1 MIKAK
6 EVQAIEAG
14 NITAVDLLNKYPATE
29 LVNDLMEI
37 IQNKKEFQDLVRPNP
52 KPIAVSEEEFERIK
66 GMFRVKGFDLQGNA
80 SNRGRKAKQSIKA
93 ED

>member
-1 MIKAK
+1 MKTKHILAVRDGKITADELLAIYPVK
-6 EVQAIEAG
+6 EV
-14 NITAVDLLNKYPATE
+14 
-29 LVNDLMEI
+29 VNDLMEI
-37 IQNKKEFQDLVRPNP
+37 IRNNAEFEEIVKPNP
-52 KPIAVSEEEFERIK
+52 KPIAVTEEEFERIK

>member
-1 MIKAK
+1 MIKSK
-6 EVQAIEAG
+6 ELAAIEAG

-37 IQNKKEFQDLVRPNP
+37 IRNTAEFEQLVKPSVNKIVVTEEQFKEF
-52 KPIAVSEEEFERIK
+52 FRIR
-66 GMFRVKGFDLQGNA
+66 GLDVNGQPQT
-80 SNRGRKAKQSIKA
+80 RGRKSKPTIKA